1 MTATVFLVFFTILFC
16 VFNAYK
22 IRKKIERSMDKD
34 FLKNARQDV
43 SIFDDWDEA
52 DKQKTFEK
60 LKKLKK
66 LKGKYND

>member
-43 SIFDDWDEA
+43 SMFDNWDEA

>member
-1 MTATVFLVFFTILFC
+1 
-16 VFNAYK
+16 
-22 IRKKIERSMDKD
+22 MDKD

-43 SIFDDWDEA
+43 SMFDNWDEA